1 LLYSHVPPNTR
12 KEDLLVGANHT
23 STNQQHGHVGNFGLK
38 FFIRKTGL
46 TKGRIIMIGKGK
58 RCPKV

>member
-1 LLYSHVPPNTR
+1 M
-12 KEDLLVGANHT
+12 GANHT
-23 STNQQHGHVGNFGLK
+23 STNQQHGDVGNFGLK

-58 RCPKV
+58 LISYLKIINKNVS